1 MGQDFLAAMCLILVI
16 EGILPFL
23 MPGRWREMMLSLA
36 QIDEKSI
43 RMIGFGSMMLGA
55 GLLFLVK

>member
-1 MGQDFLAAMCLILVI
+1 MGQDFLAALCLVLVI

-23 MPGRWREMMLSLA
+23 IPGRWREMMLSLT
-36 QIDEKSI
+36 QVDEKTI
-43 RMIGFGSMMLGA
+43 RLIGLSSMLLGA

>member
-1 MGQDFLAAMCLILVI
+1 MGQDFLVAMCLVLVI

-23 MPGRWREMMLSLA
+23 MPGRWRVMMMSLA
-36 QIDEKSI
+36 EIDERSI
-43 RMIGFGSMMLGA
+43 RMIGFGSMLLGA

>member
-1 MGQDFLAAMCLILVI
+1 MGQDFLAAMCLVLVL

-36 QIDEKSI
+36 QVDERSI
-43 RMIGFGSMMLGA
+43 RLIGFGSMLLGA
-55 GLLFLVK
+55 GLLYFVK

>member
-1 MGQDFLAAMCLILVI
+1 MGQDFLAAICLVLVL

-23 MPGRWREMMLSLA
+23 IPGRWREMMLSLT
-36 QIDEKSI
+36 QIDERSI
-43 RMIGFGSMMLGA
+43 RLMGFGSMCLGA

>member
-1 MGQDFLAAMCLILVI
+1 MGQDFLVAMCLVLVI

-36 QIDEKSI
+36 QIDERSI
-43 RMIGFGSMMLGA
+43 RMIGFGSMLLGA

>member
-1 MGQDFLAAMCLILVI
+1 MGQDFLVAMCLVLVI

-36 QIDEKSI
+36 QVDEKSI
-43 RMIGFGSMMLGA
+43 RMIGFGSMLLGA

>member
-1 MGQDFLAAMCLILVI
+1 MGQDFLVAMCLVLVI

-43 RMIGFGSMMLGA
+43 RMIGFGSMLLGA

>member
-1 MGQDFLAAMCLILVI
+1 MGQDFLVAMCLVLVI

-36 QIDEKSI
+36 QVDERSI
-43 RMIGFGSMMLGA
+43 RMIGFGSMLLGA